1 MFNANIESVISSIYN
16 KLTENKIEALTSIQC
31 LKENNHKN
39 FTNLINKSW
48 TK

>member
-1 MFNANIESVISSIYN
+1 MFNANIESVIISIYN
-16 KLTENKIEALTSIQC
+16 KLTENKIDTLTSIQC
-31 LKENNHKN
+31 LKGNNNKN